1 MNTRRKPTLFGRLKQ
16 HPLLWNLLLI
26 VASIF
31 ALAVAAHFVMQLGT
45 RHGARCKVPD
55 FTGVRLDEALRIAHR
70 SGLQIS
76 VNDSLFVPAYE
87 GGIVLDQLPQ
97 KGVEVKP
104 DRTIYV
110 TINAFRE
117 KLVPVPYVAGLSLRQ
132 AKNMLEIAGLEI
144 AELIYR
150 PDIATNYV
158 LEEFCGREQV
168 TETARLEA
176 EFGSGI
182 TLYVGVEASNNRTTV
197 PVLVGYTLKQAKSR
211 LWELGLNVGRV
222 VYDEGINLLNQKDAC
237 VYGQT
242 PAFDRHVQ
250 LGERVDLRLTLDRRK
265 VEEQLARIEDAAQ
278 AAAEERLRR
287 ERERADSLESAEFL
301 RSLGLG
307 SSDET
312 GEAPASHYDNE
323 GFFD

>member
-1 MNTRRKPTLFGRLKQ
+1 MNTRRKPRPTPFERLKQ

-26 VASIF
+26 AASIF
-31 ALAVAAHFVMQLGT
+31 ALAVVAHFVMQVGT
-45 RHGARCKVPD
+45 RHGSRCRVPD

-182 TLYVGVEASNNRTTV
+182 TLYVGVEPANNRTTV
-197 PVLVGYTLKQAKSR
+197 PALAGYTLKQAKSR

-250 LGERVDLRLTLDRRK
+250 LGDRVDLRLTLDRRK
-265 VEEQLARIEDAAQ
+265 VDEQLALIEDAAK

-301 RSLGLG
+301 RSLGLD
-307 SSDET
+307 SSAET
-312 GEAPASHYDNE
+312 DASHYDNE